1 MEELRKIAFFD
12 DSAQVNDPAN
22 KIILYHGSDFVLERP
37 LFNYGRDDND
47 YGRGFY
53 TTRIYNKAVSWAK
66 NMGASGKAFV
76 NEYSINLES
85 LNVINLD
92 DFGVLAW
99 IAEIAAHRPIKS
111 DLSSEFLPEFVNRY
125 KVDTDDADVI
135 IGYRADD
142 SYTDVIGAFCDGLL
156 TCDEVQRLFY
166 KGNLGEQ
173 YFIKSEEAFN
183 HLEFVKSTDV
193 SNFNIQEETM
203 LEMEARNSVFKF
215 IENRKI
221 AIAKRFQVPPITI
234 IDAISDTY
242 HFNKE
247 YGVYEIL

>member
-1 MEELRKIAFFD
+1 MERLRKITFFNESDQAD
-12 DSAQVNDPAN
+12 DPTN
-22 KIILYHGSDFVLERP
+22 KIILYHGSDLVLERP

-76 NEYSINLES
+76 NEYSISLNS

-92 DFGVLAW
+92 DFGVLSW

-111 DLSSEFLPEFVNRY
+111 DLSSEFLPKFIDRY
-125 KVDTDDADVI
+125 KVNTDDADVI

-173 YFIKSEEAFN
+173 YFIKSEKAFN
-183 HLEFVKSTDV
+183 HLSFLKSTDV
-193 SNFNIQEETM
+193 SNLNSTEETM
-203 LEMEARNSVFKF
+203 LEMEARNSVFRF